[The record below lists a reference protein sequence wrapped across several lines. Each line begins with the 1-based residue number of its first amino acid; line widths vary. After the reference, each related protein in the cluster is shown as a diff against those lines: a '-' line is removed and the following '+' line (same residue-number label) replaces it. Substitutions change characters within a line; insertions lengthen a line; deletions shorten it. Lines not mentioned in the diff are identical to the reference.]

1 MNKLYSQSRYSS
13 VLAAFQALRVMIV
26 GDGSSIGEIAAHC
39 GISDRTAYRLLKAL
53 EAAGVKII
61 RANGRFQVLR
71 DDLISF
77 FHLDSPTGKKIMVTE
92 MKEKHAPVLMEI
104 MPKHISKFGG
114 PFCRLRGGQC
124 HSTCRIWVGNEKKG
138 FCLFHRITALVKAQ
152 ITVQT
157 PQEARK
163 SGCFIHHQPC
173 LADEC
178 AAWVRAEL
186 CPEGMQLGGCALET
200 LIAGI
205 ENLFASDLE
214 VHR

>member
-1 MNKLYSQSRYSS
+1 MTADEKRYSS
-13 VLAAFQALRVMIV
+13 VGTAL
-26 GDGSSIGEIAAHC
+26 SILRLLTLGKGVSVYEIGLNIGVNH
-39 GISDRTAYRLLKAL
+39 RTAYRFLKAL
-53 EAAGVKII
+53 EAAGVEISKS
-61 RANGRFQVLR
+61 NGQFQVFP
-71 DDLISF
+71 DDLAGF
-77 FHLDSPTGKKIMVTE
+77 FHLDPPTGKKIMVTE

-138 FCLFHRITALVKAQ
+138 FCLFHRITALVKTQ

-173 LADEC
+173 LADDC
-178 AAWVRAEL
+178 AAWVQTAL
-186 CPEGMQLGGCALET
+186 CPDGEQLGGCAVEF
-200 LIAGI
+200 LIVGI
-205 ENLFASDLE
+205 ENLFASDLQ

>member
-1 MNKLYSQSRYSS
+1 
-13 VLAAFQALRVMIV
+13 
-26 GDGSSIGEIAAHC
+26 
-39 GISDRTAYRLLKAL
+39 
-53 EAAGVKII
+53 
-61 RANGRFQVLR
+61 
-71 DDLISF
+71 
-77 FHLDSPTGKKIMVTE
+77 MVTE

-186 CPEGMQLGGCALET
+186 CPEGMKLGGCVFET